1 MLGRTNNKRNPWMAL
16 WYNRSMQLFHRAR
29 RSLPNLF
36 VHRLRISRLP
46 LLLRIILGFVA
57 SLLLV
62 AGLSWLSRGWFTP
75 TVDLGPQQ
83 TVTTINPKVGVHTRL
98 TDEVE
103 PWKIKRTLELVREL
117 GAPWI
122 VEYFPWAYVESRPG
136 RYDWAHHDLV
146 INHAHRQ
153 GLTIIARLGFVPEW
167 ARPEGTTPLYLDEAH
182 FADFANY
189 AAQFV
194 TRYRDKVKYII
205 IWNEP
210 NLNLEWGY
218 AGVDPAKYVTL
229 LRAVYP
235 AVKAANPAVQVLAGA
250 LAPTLAPP
258 GSVDG
263 MNDLA
268 YLQAMYDHGA
278 APYFDQLAIHAYGW
292 YSEPA
297 EPPAPE
303 VVNFRRSELLYAVMV
318 QNGDGA
324 KRAMITEGGWNDH
337 PRWTRAVRPGQRI
350 TYTIAAYQYALDE
363 WPWLDAVCFWAFR
376 YPWDAMSYQDYF
388 TFVRTDFEPKP
399 IYLEVQKYATESV
412 P

>member
-1 MLGRTNNKRNPWMAL
+1 MQHFKRV
-16 WYNRSMQLFHRAR
+16 RRAF
-29 RSLPNLF
+29 LNLLN
-36 VHRLRISRLP
+36 HRLRRQKLP
-46 LLLRIILGFVA
+46 LSLRIISAFVA
-57 SLLLV
+57 LV
-62 AGLSWLSRGWFTP
+62 FVVGVVRWFGRDWFGP
-75 TVDLGPQQ
+75 TVELGPQR
-83 TVTTINPKVGVHTRL
+83 TVTTINPKIGVHTRL

-136 RYDWAHHDLV
+136 RYDWTHHDLV
-146 INHAHRQ
+146 IDHANRQ
-153 GLTIIARLGFVPEW
+153 GLTVIARLGFVPEW
-167 ARPEGTTPLYLDEAH
+167 ARPKESTPLYLAEEH

-194 TRYRDKVKYII
+194 ARYQGKVKYII
-205 IWNEP
+205 VWNEP
-210 NLNLEWGY
+210 NLSLEWGY
-218 AGVDPAKYVTL
+218 TPVDPAKYVAL

-235 AVKAANPAVQVLAGA
+235 AVKAANPAIKVLAGA

-278 APYFDQLAIHAYGW
+278 APYFDLLAIHAYGW

-297 EPPAPE
+297 EAPAPD
-303 VVNFRRSELLYAVMV
+303 VVNFRRAELLYAVMV

-350 TYTIAAYQYALDE
+350 NYTIAAYQYAQDE

-399 IYLEVQKYATESV
+399 IYLEVQKYASGV
-412 P
+412 QP